1 MPMLSGVLSDFL
13 RQLIALDR
21 PLSYRRRPRHELAED
36 IEKSLLGGSVIVSPS
51 EVTGYPHFTY
61 RPNGWKDTLP
71 LMNASSMVSE
81 LAPVVLYLRHMVGR
95 DNVLIIEEPESHLHP
110 AMQVEFTRQLALLVR
125 SGIRV
130 IITTHS
136 EWVLEE
142 LANIVRRSSLPETE
156 RKNTEATSVALRHD
170 EVGAW
175 LFQPKSRPKG
185 SVVKEIKL
193 DEETGLYPTDYDA
206 VSEALYNE
214 SARLF
219 NRIQEGNPE

>member
-1 MPMLSGVLSDFL
+1 M
-13 RQLIALDR
+13 
-21 PLSYRRRPRHELAED
+21 
-36 IEKSLLGGSVIVSPS
+36 
-51 EVTGYPHFTY
+51 
-61 RPNGWKDTLP
+61 
-71 LMNASSMVSE
+71 
-81 LAPVVLYLRHMVGR
+81 VLYLRHVIQP

-142 LANIVRRSSLPETE
+142 LANIVRRSSLPGTK
-156 RKNTEATSVALRHD
+156 RKRTDATAVALRPD

-175 LFQPKSRPKG
+175 LFKPKSRPKG
-185 SVVKEIKL
+185 SVVEEVKL
-193 DEETGLYPTDYDA
+193 DEETGLYPTGYDA

-219 NRIQEGNPE
+219 NRIQEGNSE